1 MSFFLGYDNEH
12 LPKSCGTMSGDID
25 LDGNDITGISSI
37 PPTDSS
43 IVSKKYVKD
52 NYVNSSG
59 GTGMGW

>member
-1 MSFFLGYDNEH
+1 MVRMVRAMMNIYLNRAE
-12 LPKSCGTMSGDID
+12 LCLETD

-59 GTGMGW
+59 GTGYES